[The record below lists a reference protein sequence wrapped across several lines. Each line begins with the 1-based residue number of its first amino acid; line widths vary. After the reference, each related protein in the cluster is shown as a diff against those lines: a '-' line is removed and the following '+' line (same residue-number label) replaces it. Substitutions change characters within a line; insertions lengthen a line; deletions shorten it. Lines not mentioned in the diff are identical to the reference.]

1 MYLAAKV
8 KILFNKTKVL
18 SSFVYCVQGIM
29 SKQRYKMNE
38 GRYM

>member
-18 SSFVYCVQGIM
+18 SPFVYCVQGDYEQAAI
-29 SKQRYKMNE
+29 
-38 GRYM
+38 

>member
-18 SSFVYCVQGIM
+18 SSFIYGNNIAVVHQH
-29 SKQRYKMNE
+29 
-38 GRYM
+38 